1 MKVPFFVPWINKQDK
16 DAINK
21 ALTQRWLTN
30 GPLSQ
35 KFEEKFQKFLKLKYS
50 LTTSSATHA
59 LHLSLRSIGI
69 KQGDEVIV
77 PTFTFTATADVV
89 SYCNAKPILADT
101 DPETFNISAKSIRK
115 KISKKTKAIILVHYG
130 GQACNIKE
138 IAELAKRSNL
148 SIIEDCAH
156 ALGSKYQNRFCGSFG
171 AAGCFS
177 FYPTKII
184 TTGEGG
190 MLTTNDKEIFNKSKS
205 LRSHS
210 MTKLP
215 IQRESEA
222 DWKYDVVDLG
232 FNYRLDE
239 IRSALGLSQ
248 LARINLINKY
258 RMNIAKKYDEGLG
271 KINGITIPKKL
282 PDRNHIF
289 HLYTIKIHKNF
300 HLSRDEVFQKLHKAG
315 IGTSVQYLP
324 LHLMTCNKRKYNY
337 NDFPNANKIKD
348 EILSL
353 PIFPKMTNNQIQYVV
368 NTLKKI

>member
-89 SYCNAKPILADT
+89 SY
-101 DPETFNISAKSIRK
+101 
-115 KISKKTKAIILVHYG
+115 
-130 GQACNIKE
+130 
-138 IAELAKRSNL
+138 
-148 SIIEDCAH
+148 
-156 ALGSKYQNRFCGSFG
+156 
-171 AAGCFS
+171 
-177 FYPTKII
+177 YPTKII

-258 RMNIAKKYDEGLG
+258 
-271 KINGITIPKKL
+271 
-282 PDRNHIF
+282 
-289 HLYTIKIHKNF
+289 
-300 HLSRDEVFQKLHKAG
+300 
-315 IGTSVQYLP
+315 
-324 LHLMTCNKRKYNY
+324 
-337 NDFPNANKIKD
+337 
-348 EILSL
+348 
-353 PIFPKMTNNQIQYVV
+353 
-368 NTLKKI
+368 